1 MADSNRRQNSE
12 VSTMSNMM
20 GKYFTGKRILKVLV
34 IFFAYAS
41 IYLKIINYCF
51 IHVKFHT
58 SFLRILSIL
67 LFLDFIVSLQG
78 YVL

>member
-1 MADSNRRQNSE
+1 
-12 VSTMSNMM
+12 MSNMM

-34 IFFAYAS
+34 IFFAYTS
-41 IYLKIINYCF
+41 IYLEIINYCF
-51 IHVKFHT
+51 IHVKFHTT